1 LPSGCSATPWA
12 PASNRLAPPK
22 QEVAREA
29 ARAYIERASRREL
42 LDEVLDEDLPRLHR
56 AALALRAAPQRPRLV
71 VAQAQGH
78 GHLPHG
84 TSGDT
89 STAPL
94 CITRDTVLR
103 VADVTIRQL
112 RNHGG
117 EVVDRAARGEQ
128 ITITRAGKA
137 VAELTAVPP
146 QPLRA
151 QTLLDRWRR
160 LPPMDPARLRAD
172 LDAVLDASV

>member
-1 LPSGCSATPWA
+1 M
-12 PASNRLAPPK
+12 
-22 QEVAREA
+22 V
-29 ARAYIERASRREL
+29 
-42 LDEVLDEDLPRLHR
+42 
-56 AALALRAAPQRPRLV
+56 
-71 VAQAQGH
+71 
-78 GHLPHG
+78 
-84 TSGDT
+84 
-89 STAPL
+89 PL

-117 EVVDRAARGEQ
+117 DVVDRAARGEQ

-137 VAELTAVPP
+137 VAELTAVPA
-146 QPLRA
+146 QPLCA
-151 QTLLDRWRR
+151 QTLHARWRR